1 VPLTVTRALQLKAQ
15 GETPLGSPEAALNMA
30 ITAARRELL
39 IAAITTARRKLLIAG
54 LECHQAKRD
63 QLAAALR
70 STSVMHERSELLVMH
85 ADACRCV
92 AAFEADLAK
101 A

>member
-1 VPLTVTRALQLKAQ
+1 VPLTVTRALQLEAQ
-15 GETPLGSPEAALNMA
+15 GDTPLGSPEAALNM
-30 ITAARRELL
+30 
-39 IAAITTARRKLLIAG
+39 AITTARRKLLIAG

>member
-1 VPLTVTRALQLKAQ
+1 MPLTVTRALQLKAQ

-30 ITAARRELL
+30 ITAARRE
-39 IAAITTARRKLLIAG
+39 LLIAG

>member
-30 ITAARRELL
+30 ITAARRE
-39 IAAITTARRKLLIAG
+39 LLIAG

>member
-1 VPLTVTRALQLKAQ
+1 
-15 GETPLGSPEAALNMA
+15 MA
-30 ITAARRELL
+30 ITVAQVELL
-39 IAAITTARRKLLIAG
+39 TAA

-70 STSVMHERSELLVMH
+70 STYSLHERSELLIAH
-85 ADACRCV
+85 AEACRCV
-92 AAFEADLAK
+92 AAFEAELAK

>member
-1 VPLTVTRALQLKAQ
+1 VPLTVTRALQLEAQ

-30 ITAARRELL
+30 ITAARRE
-39 IAAITTARRKLLIAG
+39 LLIAG

>member
-1 VPLTVTRALQLKAQ
+1 
-15 GETPLGSPEAALNMA
+15 MA
-30 ITAARRELL
+30 ITAARHQ
-39 IAAITTARRKLLIAG
+39 LLIAG

-70 STSVMHERSELLVMH
+70 STYAMHERSELIAMH
-85 ADACRCV
+85 ADACRCI

>member
-1 VPLTVTRALQLKAQ
+1 MLPTVTRALQLKAQ

-39 IAAITTARRKLLIAG
+39 IAG
-54 LECHQAKRD
+54 LECHQIKRD

-70 STSVMHERSELLVMH
+70 STAAMHERSELLVMH